1 MRKPVTLSGYLAS
14 IIILFAILFMAA
26 SFASLWTLSS
36 TMQESFAK
44 MNSLSATL
52 VANRLDEFFSRVSDS
67 THHIAAMASRRDIYP
82 PQHLQE
88 YLEEGLK
95 DFPFMDRIEVL
106 GPDGRIIALAPA
118 DPDSIGI
125 SREGEKVFES
135 VRKAASGYW
144 SDSYISSQGNMPAV
158 TYGIS
163 FGSNIIL
170 VGMNLRWMRDFTS
183 NALTI
188 PDNKFEIRLTDGN
201 GILLYHSDMVHVLRR
216 EQQADFLRIR
226 AYGDSTQSF
235 QVKEGTTSWLVATKT
250 LYGPNWHVL
259 VMYPQDAFYA
269 SLRQVLLGMFGLSI
283 LIAIIG
289 VLFWRMRLRRIL
301 TAFESISKEAGRI
314 SQGDYGELHDF
325 GEGFVEFVEVGKS
338 LDRMV
343 GAIGEREGTLR
354 DRERGFMEILASIE
368 LVAVTVDQD
377 GVIRYAN
384 PYALKILGYG
394 LDELV
399 GRTFKP
405 TLCGPA
411 ERCPFENVLMGS
423 QSSTL
428 VRSSVLMKNGDQ
440 RIIDWSIVRNL
451 DSGGRIAGATGIGH
465 DTTEMIQ
472 ARDRI
477 EKSLGE
483 KDILLREV
491 HHRVKNNLQ
500 IVVSLLSLQQTE
512 TKDQQ
517 VLVAL
522 LEAGS
527 RIHSIAL
534 VHELL
539 YGSDDFGGLDFRTYT
554 ESLAGNLLPSHA
566 HPPIHYRFNFE
577 GFKLSLVEAVPC
589 GLILNEAVT
598 NCVKHAFPPGWQ
610 GSPRIEFSGG
620 LQEDGSAIIE
630 IRDNGIGLDTVAG
643 SPTRKHLG
651 LTIMQV
657 LTDQIDGTLRM
668 YTDGGT
674 VVELRF
680 RPGAQTRLAPPRS
693 AEHVDQQP

>member
-1 MRKPVTLSGYLAS
+1 MSTSVTLSSYLAS
-14 IIILFAILFMAA
+14 IIMLFAILFMAA

-36 TMQESFAK
+36 TMQQSFAT
-44 MNSLSATL
+44 MNSISATL
-52 VANRLDEFFSRVSDS
+52 VANRLDEFFSRVGDS
-67 THHIAAMASRRDIYP
+67 TRHIAAMASRRDIYP
-82 PQHLQE
+82 PEHLQA

-106 GPDGRIIALAPA
+106 GLDGRIIALAPA
-118 DPDSIGI
+118 DPGSIGI
-125 SREGEKVFES
+125 SREGEQIFES
-135 VRKAASGYW
+135 VRKAAGGYW

-158 TYGIS
+158 TYGITM
-163 FGSNIIL
+163 GANVIL
-170 VGMNLRWMRDFTS
+170 VGLNLRWMRDFTS
-183 NALTI
+183 STLSMPGNQ
-188 PDNKFEIRLTDGN
+188 FEIRLTDGN
-201 GILLYHSDMVHVLRR
+201 GILLYHSDMLHVLRR
-216 EQQADFLRIR
+216 ERQADFLRVR
-226 AYGDSTQSF
+226 QSEDSAQPI
-235 QVKEGTTSWLVATKT
+235 QVREGSTAWLVAAKT
-250 LYGPNWHVL
+250 LHGPSWHVL

-269 SLRQVLLGMFGLSI
+269 SLRQVLLGLSGFSV
-283 LIAIIG
+283 LIATIG
-289 VLFWRMRLRRIL
+289 VVFWRMRLRRVW
-301 TAFESISKEAGRI
+301 TAFASISREAGRI
-314 SQGDYGELHDF
+314 SQGDYGKLKDF

-354 DRERGFMEILASIE
+354 DRERGFVEILASIE
-368 LVAVTVDQD
+368 LVAITVDQG

-384 PYALKILGYG
+384 PYALEILGYG
-394 LDELV
+394 LDELA
-399 GRTFKP
+399 GHTFKSM
-405 TLCGPA
+405 LCEP
-411 ERCPFENVLMGS
+411 EQQCPFENVLMGIQAS
-423 QSSTL
+423 IL
-428 VRSSVLMKNGDQ
+428 VRSSVLVKHGDS
-440 RIIDWSIVRNL
+440 RVIDWSIVRNL
-451 DSGGRIAGATGIGH
+451 DADGRIAGATGIGH

-477 EKSLGE
+477 ERSLGE

-500 IVVSLLSLQQTE
+500 VVVSLLSLQQTE
-512 TKDQQ
+512 TKDEQ

-554 ESLAGNLLPSHA
+554 ESLVGNLLTSHGT
-566 HPPIHYRFNFE
+566 PTIRYRFRFE

-610 GSPRIEFSGG
+610 GSPLIEFSGG
-620 LQEDGSAIIE
+620 LQNDGSAIIE
-630 IRDNGIGLDTVAG
+630 IRDNGVGLDTAGG

-657 LTDQIDGTLRM
+657 LAEQVDGTLRT

-680 RPGAQTRLAPPRS
+680 RPGTITR
-693 AEHVDQQP
+693 

>member
-67 THHIAAMASRRDIYP
+67 THHLAAMASRRDIYP
-82 PQHLQE
+82 PEHLQE

-118 DPDSIGI
+118 DPGSIGI

-135 VRKAASGYW
+135 VRNAGGGYW

-158 TYGIS
+158 TYGIN
-163 FGSNIIL
+163 FGSNIVL
-170 VGMNLRWMRDFTS
+170 VGLNLRWMRDFTS

-188 PDNKFEIRLTDGN
+188 PDDKFEIRLTDGN

-216 EQQADFLRIR
+216 ERQADFLRIR
-226 AYGDSTQSF
+226 GYGDSTQSF
-235 QVKEGTTSWLVATKT
+235 QVREGSTSWLVATKT
-250 LYGPNWHVL
+250 LHGPNWHVL

-289 VLFWRMRLRRIL
+289 VLFWRMRLSRVL

-314 SQGDYGELHDF
+314 SQGDYGELQNF

-368 LVAVTVDQD
+368 LVAVTVDRD
-377 GVIRYAN
+377 GAIRYAN

-399 GRTFKP
+399 GRRFKSL
-405 TLCGPA
+405 LCEPA
-411 ERCPFENVLMGS
+411 QQCPFENVLLGI
-423 QSSTL
+423 QTSTL
-428 VRSSVLMKNGDQ
+428 VRSSVLVKHATS
-440 RIIDWSIVRNL
+440 RVIDWSIVRNL
-451 DSGGRIAGATGIGH
+451 DSSGRISGATGIGH
-465 DTTEMIQ
+465 DTTDMIQ

-500 IVVSLLSLQQTE
+500 VVVSLLSLQQTE
-512 TKDQQ
+512 TADPQ

-539 YGSDDFGGLDFRTYT
+539 YSSDDFGGLDFRTYT
-554 ESLAGNLLPSHA
+554 ESLASNLLAGHA
-566 HPPIHYRFNFE
+566 NPPIRYRFNFE

-589 GLILNEAVT
+589 GLIMNEAVT
-598 NCVKHAFPPGWQ
+598 NCAKHAFPPGWQ
-610 GSPRIEFSGG
+610 GSPCIEFSGG

-630 IRDNGIGLDTVAG
+630 IRDNGIGLGTVAG

-680 RPGAQTRLAPPRS
+680 RPGAQTGLAPPRS